1 MTTTSDAPPMEV
13 NDAQQR
19 RRQFAQ
25 AQEAKFDQIRKEFRP
40 VEGNP
45 LITPLTRFMDVPDA
59 DLDVLYRIRKD
70 GDFEM
75 PPMPLLKT
83 HIDEDNKPLNIR
95 RYQKQ
100 MICHLAAMPRFI
112 DGDAVGLGKAQ
123 PLNAEVLTPTGWC
136 LMGDLRVGDAVVD
149 PDGGIGQVEGIF
161 PQGRRQVF
169 TLTTSDGGSTEACG
183 EHLWTVQTVEDR
195 RRGGSRTLT
204 TQQLLAQ
211 GLTGSPTGARKQ
223 WRRNR
228 FFLPLP
234 EPIEFADGEHLP
246 LHPYLLGALLGDGST
261 RTWSPTLTTTDAEIL
276 QQVERSLPPNTQLVP
291 STHDPIT
298 HYLTRKTKVGRNPV
312 RIALEDLGAW
322 GHAAWEKHIPTCY
335 LHASIPERKD
345 LLAALLDTDGECSKA
360 GLVYFHT
367 TSPTLANDVATLIRS
382 LGGIARVSSPR
393 KKTYKHQGETR
404 VGRPAY
410 CVTIKTTFNP
420 FMLRRK
426 AARWKPQLLARAI
439 VSITPTRVTET
450 QCIRVSTQRHL
461 YLTNDY
467 IVTHNT
473 LCSIAALCAYHEQ
486 LRREGKAMKVIV
498 FTTTSTAH
506 QWATEIER
514 FSGLRPWVLK
524 DAYKFKGDSKMT
536 YGHKARLAQLQ
547 KFLDHPKL
555 DVLICRYSQWIGRR
569 KKLTTALDADQRPV
583 DSEGRERLS
592 QEIRDLRDALKPI
605 RGRGAMILDETH
617 KIKNPESQIRAMVVS
632 IHRRFHRVWG
642 LTATAIKNH
651 LEEFYS
657 IAAALGVTPLGSL
670 NYFRE
675 HHCDWSLQNAGG
687 RVVPK
692 IVGYRGLDKFKV
704 GMRPWYWGRS
714 QAQVKEPLPK
724 LTTIYHPVELS
735 DEESKLLLVDIPSG
749 NFALPPVLKKVAGEV
764 ELVERDTSN
773 MMTMLSVYQLVS
785 NSMALLDTSDLK
797 AFHSPKL
804 SSKEEI
810 LLDLLDGDLAGEKVI
825 CYAQPLDARVLT
837 PTGWVAMG
845 DLRVGDPVC
854 DPDGGVGYVE
864 GVYPQG
870 DQPIYR
876 MTTKSG
882 ASTRSTLDHLWLIQT
897 YTDIRRKTGKWR
909 IFDTAKLLR
918 RGGPVRVNKNGSRH
932 FKYFIPLPVPPA
944 TQVADLPIPPYT
956 LGVLL
961 GDGDIT
967 RGVTFASMDPEV
979 VERVRGELRFPNL
992 KVVRHGSGISWGI
1005 SQEGGKGYASGQAR
1019 SSQGRAM
1026 PGSNPYAQALRDLDL
1041 LGTNCFS
1048 KHIPAIY
1055 LHATVPERL
1064 ALLQGLMDTDGTY
1077 NTATQRP
1084 HFTTTSESLALGV
1097 VELVR
1102 SLGGVAYLRGPY
1114 TQTYSHR
1121 GHSKTGAPS
1130 WQVGVNLALCP
1141 FSLPRKAQQWR
1152 APRLSNPI
1160 ATIEAEG
1167 RATCQCI
1174 RVSTQ
1179 RHLYITDDYV
1189 VTHNTKYRSWIDRLQ
1204 HLTQNNKFTAR
1215 QFLRITGAES
1225 GKARERNRL
1234 LFQGNPEYDFIAI
1247 NSAAIEGVN
1256 LQQAAHLICLD
1267 LPWSW
1272 GDLIQLVG
1280 RMVRMASPH
1289 AACTLHI
1296 LFARGTVDEYVIE
1309 IQKSKK
1315 GVFERI
1321 LGSAGT
1327 VGLLEEGKDLGD
1339 ELDQIAVGLEDESKD
1354 DFRDMLR
1361 AHAQKVG
1368 LGAYVNGTILA
1379 KESAGMR
1386 RDVVIGKSG
1395 VRAVTEEE
1403 LEDRW

>member
-112 DGDAVGLGKAQ
+112 DGDSVGLGKAQ

-393 KKTYKHQGETR
+393 KKPYKHQGETR

-486 LRREGKAMKVIV
+486 LRREGKAMKVVV

-524 DAYKFKGDSKMT
+524 DAYKFKGDSKTT

-569 KKLTTALDADQRPV
+569 KKLTTTLDADGRTV

-657 IAAALGVTPLGSL
+657 IAAAMGVTPLGSL

-785 NSMALLDTSDLK
+785 NSMALLDTGDTK

-804 SSKEEI
+804 STKEEI

-825 CYAQPLDARVLT
+825 
-837 PTGWVAMG
+837 
-845 DLRVGDPVC
+845 
-854 DPDGGVGYVE
+854 
-864 GVYPQG
+864 
-870 DQPIYR
+870 IY
-876 MTTKSG
+876 
-882 ASTRSTLDHLWLIQT
+882 
-897 YTDIRRKTGKWR
+897 
-909 IFDTAKLLR
+909 
-918 RGGPVRVNKNGSRH
+918 
-932 FKYFIPLPVPPA
+932 
-944 TQVADLPIPPYT
+944 
-956 LGVLL
+956 
-961 GDGDIT
+961 
-967 RGVTFASMDPEV
+967 
-979 VERVRGELRFPNL
+979 
-992 KVVRHGSGISWGI
+992 
-1005 SQEGGKGYASGQAR
+1005 
-1019 SSQGRAM
+1019 
-1026 PGSNPYAQALRDLDL
+1026 
-1041 LGTNCFS
+1041 
-1048 KHIPAIY
+1048 
-1055 LHATVPERL
+1055 
-1064 ALLQGLMDTDGTY
+1064 
-1077 NTATQRP
+1077 
-1084 HFTTTSESLALGV
+1084 
-1097 VELVR
+1097 
-1102 SLGGVAYLRGPY
+1102 
-1114 TQTYSHR
+1114 
-1121 GHSKTGAPS
+1121 
-1130 WQVGVNLALCP
+1130 
-1141 FSLPRKAQQWR
+1141 
-1152 APRLSNPI
+1152 
-1160 ATIEAEG
+1160 
-1167 RATCQCI
+1167 
-1174 RVSTQ
+1174 
-1179 RHLYITDDYV
+1179 
-1189 VTHNTKYRSWIDRLQ
+1189 TKYRSWIDRLQ
-1204 HLTQNNKFTAR
+1204 HLTQNNRFTAR

>member
-1 MTTTSDAPPMEV
+1 
-13 NDAQQR
+13 
-19 RRQFAQ
+19 
-25 AQEAKFDQIRKEFRP
+25 
-40 VEGNP
+40 
-45 LITPLTRFMDVPDA
+45 
-59 DLDVLYRIRKD
+59 
-70 GDFEM
+70 
-75 PPMPLLKT
+75 
-83 HIDEDNKPLNIR
+83 
-95 RYQKQ
+95 
-100 MICHLAAMPRFI
+100 
-112 DGDAVGLGKAQ
+112 
-123 PLNAEVLTPTGWC
+123 
-136 LMGDLRVGDAVVD
+136 
-149 PDGGIGQVEGIF
+149 
-161 PQGRRQVF
+161 
-169 TLTTSDGGSTEACG
+169 
-183 EHLWTVQTVEDR
+183 
-195 RRGGSRTLT
+195 
-204 TQQLLAQ
+204 
-211 GLTGSPTGARKQ
+211 
-223 WRRNR
+223 
-228 FFLPLP
+228 
-234 EPIEFADGEHLP
+234 
-246 LHPYLLGALLGDGST
+246 
-261 RTWSPTLTTTDAEIL
+261 
-276 QQVERSLPPNTQLVP
+276 
-291 STHDPIT
+291 
-298 HYLTRKTKVGRNPV
+298 
-312 RIALEDLGAW
+312 
-322 GHAAWEKHIPTCY
+322 
-335 LHASIPERKD
+335 
-345 LLAALLDTDGECSKA
+345 
-360 GLVYFHT
+360 
-367 TSPTLANDVATLIRS
+367 
-382 LGGIARVSSPR
+382 
-393 KKTYKHQGETR
+393 
-404 VGRPAY
+404 
-410 CVTIKTTFNP
+410 
-420 FMLRRK
+420 MLRRK

-486 LRREGKAMKVIV
+486 LRLEGKRLKVVV

-506 QWATEIER
+506 QWASEIER

-524 DAYKFKGDSKMT
+524 DAYKFKGDSKTT

-569 KKLTTALDADQRPV
+569 KKLTTALDADGRTV

-785 NSMALLDTSDLK
+785 NSMALLDTGDTK

-804 SSKEEI
+804 STKEEI

-825 CYAQPLDARVLT
+825 
-837 PTGWVAMG
+837 
-845 DLRVGDPVC
+845 
-854 DPDGGVGYVE
+854 
-864 GVYPQG
+864 
-870 DQPIYR
+870 IY
-876 MTTKSG
+876 
-882 ASTRSTLDHLWLIQT
+882 
-897 YTDIRRKTGKWR
+897 
-909 IFDTAKLLR
+909 
-918 RGGPVRVNKNGSRH
+918 
-932 FKYFIPLPVPPA
+932 
-944 TQVADLPIPPYT
+944 
-956 LGVLL
+956 
-961 GDGDIT
+961 
-967 RGVTFASMDPEV
+967 
-979 VERVRGELRFPNL
+979 
-992 KVVRHGSGISWGI
+992 
-1005 SQEGGKGYASGQAR
+1005 
-1019 SSQGRAM
+1019 
-1026 PGSNPYAQALRDLDL
+1026 
-1041 LGTNCFS
+1041 
-1048 KHIPAIY
+1048 
-1055 LHATVPERL
+1055 
-1064 ALLQGLMDTDGTY
+1064 
-1077 NTATQRP
+1077 
-1084 HFTTTSESLALGV
+1084 
-1097 VELVR
+1097 
-1102 SLGGVAYLRGPY
+1102 
-1114 TQTYSHR
+1114 
-1121 GHSKTGAPS
+1121 
-1130 WQVGVNLALCP
+1130 
-1141 FSLPRKAQQWR
+1141 
-1152 APRLSNPI
+1152 
-1160 ATIEAEG
+1160 
-1167 RATCQCI
+1167 
-1174 RVSTQ
+1174 
-1179 RHLYITDDYV
+1179 
-1189 VTHNTKYRSWIDRLQ
+1189 TKYRSWIDRLQ
-1204 HLTQNNKFTAR
+1204 HLTQNNRFTAR

-1368 LGAYVNGTILA
+1368 LGAYINGTILA